1 MFVPLP
7 TDVPSQD
14 FEDTG
19 EDIYSVK
26 RHLKKQERRRQ
37 EITCQEHQ
45 MQPITMGRQDT
56 TMDEVNF
63 DQVGKFPYGSRCYR

>member
-7 TDVPSQD
+7 TDVPSQEC
-14 FEDTG
+14 EDA
-19 EDIYSVK
+19 EDIFSVNSY
-26 RHLKKQERRRQ
+26 LKKQKSQRQ

-45 MQPITMGRQDT
+45 RQAITMERQDI